1 MMATST
7 SHSRST
13 SSRTSSPLLYTC
25 SNDSTTI
32 SGTVLAAESAT
43 TVTAVIADSC
53 CHSYNHDLNNESKQ
67 AEFDAAQALLGVSPA
82 MTAAATMEEEDGDTT
97 TPMEEE
103 EEERNQNVFP
113 WEESLV
119 RMRYDASLTTSSTTL
134 DALEML
140 ASNAAVLL
148 EENHHLEEEDGST
161 KIRGRMRSISNPEG
175 MEKWDSLR
183 RAAFT
188 SARHFVQPTI
198 MEEEDTTLEKSGKN
212 FNMESTITPVESNHV
227 LVNCPMNDEENPIRH
242 RKNINSDN
250 DSSVLSIEQVKK
262 LSESDVQEMLLK
274 ARAKLLDDGIIAAER
289 SFSGAPANSIAAAS
303 ATGLVLPHAL
313 DKYREVYNKH
323 GRIGIYTP
331 SERAAIISRF
341 NSKRARRV
349 WNKKIRYSCRKSL
362 ADRRLRIKGRFV
374 KRSADADVACYDND
388 DIVDEEVQTATN
400 ACVEEEEEVAN
411 NYDDEDRNANPDLD
425 DTEAGFIPTSSQPYR
440 RIRRHTIT

>member
-1 MMATST
+1 MLMMATST
-7 SHSRST
+7 RQSRST
-13 SSRTSSPLLYTC
+13 SSRTSSPLLYTY

-43 TVTAVIADSC
+43 SVTAVIADSC
-53 CHSYNHDLNNESKQ
+53 CHSYNHDFHKESKQ

-82 MTAAATMEEEDGDTT
+82 VTAAATMEEEVGGTT
-97 TPMEEE
+97 TPME

-113 WEESLV
+113 WEESLL

-148 EENHHLEEEDGST
+148 EENHYREEEEDGST

-198 MEEEDTTLEKSGKN
+198 MEEDDTTMEKSGKN
-212 FNMESTITPVESNHV
+212 FNMDIPIAPVESNHLSV
-227 LVNCPMNDEENPIRH
+227 HCPMNDDENPIRL
-242 RKNINSDN
+242 KNN

-289 SFSGAPANSIAAAS
+289 SCSGAPADSIATAS

-313 DKYREVYNKH
+313 DKYREVIH
-323 GRIGIYTP
+323 LH
-331 SERAAIISRF
+331 F
-341 NSKRARRV
+341 
-349 WNKKIRYSCRKSL
+349 
-362 ADRRLRIKGRFV
+362 RRLL
-374 KRSADADVACYDND
+374 
-388 DIVDEEVQTATN
+388 QTILF
-400 ACVEEEEEVAN
+400 EVA
-411 NYDDEDRNANPDLD
+411 
-425 DTEAGFIPTSSQPYR
+425 
-440 RIRRHTIT
+440 